1 MPWRTRGARLV
12 GMTAPLRT
20 RTSLPGAT
28 GAVQSALRSHGWSAL
43 PIFRRTDGPV
53 VTVGMRTAS
62 RDVALTLVD
71 AAAGVVIDARVHAGA
86 RLMPVEARELA
97 REILGLDIALD
108 DYWARCRQSP
118 RHRWVAAQRVGNQLR
133 APSLLDDLL
142 ILVCTVNCTWGR
154 AVTLVQSL
162 AALAPAIDGLP
173 VLPDAAT
180 IVAAGEA
187 TLRAR
192 SFGYRARHLSA
203 LAHAAVDGAIP
214 SRAALRAMEPML
226 ARKALV
232 ALPGVGPYVAET
244 ALRIV
249 GVHDFY
255 GMDSWN
261 TTCVPEAADGEAA
274 LHARY
279 DRVFGTTWRG
289 LAYWC
294 DATRSWHGQKK
305 LTATG

>member
-1 MPWRTRGARLV
+1 
-12 GMTAPLRT
+12 MTAPHRT
-20 RTSLPGAT
+20 RTALPGCP
-28 GAVQSALRSHGWSAL
+28 GAVQAALLSHGWSGL
-43 PIFRRTDGPV
+43 PIFRRTDGSS
-53 VTVGMRTAS
+53 VTLGVRTS
-62 RDVALTLVD
+62 TRDVALTLSDAGDVVSVD
-71 AAAGVVIDARVHAGA
+71 ATVHTGA
-86 RLMPVEARELA
+86 RLTPVDARELA

-108 DYWARCRQSP
+108 DFWARCRRSP
-118 RHRWVAAQRVGNQLR
+118 RHRWVAERRVGNQLR

-154 AVTLVQSL
+154 AVNLVQSL

-187 TLRAR
+187 SLRAR
-192 SFGYRARHLSA
+192 SFGYRARHLHA
-203 LAHAAVDGAIP
+203 LAQAAVAGGVP
-214 SRAALRAMEPML
+214 TRAELRVMDPML
-226 ARKALV
+226 ARKTLV

-249 GVHDFY
+249 GVHGFY
-255 GMDSWN
+255 GLDSWN
-261 TTCVPEAADGEAA
+261 TTCVPEAADGAAA

-279 DRVFGTTWRG
+279 DRVFGATWRG

-294 DATRSWHGQKK
+294 DATRSWHGQKR
-305 LTATG
+305 LTPTG